1 MNRLNS
7 YGIYVGNIDPT
18 MTVANLRT
26 LFATAGQIVHVNL
39 LGPEGGTHR
48 YGFVE
53 YDSEVGRSRA
63 IEMFNNYRFGTKNLK
78 VSETKGRSNRNAMD
92 NRGPGQTSTD
102 QPIDKNDPNSRNQ
115 FQDGHMVNRTD
126 LQTQLL
132 REFTMQ
138 QYAAALQLE
147 HAKLIL
153 KAKELG
159 EPKSSRRRKR

>member
-1 MNRLNS
+1 MNRQLS

-18 MTVANLRT
+18 MTLANLRT

-53 YDSEVGRSRA
+53 YDSDIGRGRA
-63 IEMFNNYRFGTKNLK
+63 IEMFNNYRFGNKNLK
-78 VSETKGRSNRNAMD
+78 VCETKTRTTRVTDTRSANVGTD
-92 NRGPGQTSTD
+92 SSGIDRGDSGATHG
-102 QPIDKNDPNSRNQ
+102 
-115 FQDGHMVNRTD
+115 DGYLINRTS
-126 LQTQLL
+126 LQKQLL
-132 REFTMQ
+132 QEFTLQ

-153 KAKELG
+153 RAKEFDGKESKKAKHR
-159 EPKSSRRRKR
+159 S